1 MLVCLFIG
9 LTPTYLFIYKVKRKL
24 NCFPTPICLPCI
36 HTDLNIWLI
45 SNFFSCETFSSH
57 RLRLTKWLL
66 LQDRERA
73 RAPHRRQCLTP
84 LLPWV
89 IIIRR
94 HQRMSVKTRWPGHFI
109 LSTTDKLWKCKSVR
123 RRDGAEY
130 NYASNLKLDEMM
142 TVKCWTLY
150 NHKLLISTH
159 RGPAWKITESLS
171 NHRF

>member
-1 MLVCLFIG
+1 MLVCLFIAW
-9 LTPTYLFIYKVKRKL
+9 
-24 NCFPTPICLPCI
+24 
-36 HTDLNIWLI
+36 HQLI
-45 SNFFSCETFSSH
+45 SSSTKWKGNLIASLHHQFACLAFTQTWIFDWYQNFFSCEIFSSH

-66 LQDRERA
+66 LQDREA
-73 RAPHRRQCLTP
+73 WVPHRRQCLTP